1 MQGEEVA
8 VRKRTPE
15 DPVVGLAADLTLE
28 CESLLAG
35 RYADYLCT
43 HGRWAPPWTW
53 VNALAHRSVLEFNA
67 LAGGGGRSVVN
78 DPVGANQWRRALAFL
93 AEDVLAQVELSG
105 VTLDQLQRTRLIPL
119 ELELS
124 RNPGRCTDPGQ
135 LAGLVMAVVRR
146 RPSRRQP

>member
-1 MQGEEVA
+1 MQAEEVA
-8 VRKRTPE
+8 VWKRTPE
-15 DPVVGLAADLTLE
+15 DPVVGMAAELTLE

-43 HGRWAPPWTW
+43 RGRWAPPWTW
-53 VNALAHRSVLEFNA
+53 VNALAHRSVPELST
-67 LAGGGGRSVVN
+67 LAGGGGKSVAS
-78 DPVGANQWRRALAFL
+78 DPAGANQWRRALAFL
-93 AEDVLAQVELSG
+93 AEDVLAQVEVSG

-124 RNPGRCTDPGQ
+124 RNQDRCTDPGQ